1 MEIQIYVKLLIET
14 LNWLLKI
21 NFVKNNMHSEFVLI
35 KEVFYLHHILKNSI
49 LYFSPKKYIMY
60 NATQHL
66 LNIP

>member
-35 KEVFYLHHILKNSI
+35 NKEVFY
-49 LYFSPKKYIMY
+49 
-60 NATQHL
+60 
-66 LNIP
+66 